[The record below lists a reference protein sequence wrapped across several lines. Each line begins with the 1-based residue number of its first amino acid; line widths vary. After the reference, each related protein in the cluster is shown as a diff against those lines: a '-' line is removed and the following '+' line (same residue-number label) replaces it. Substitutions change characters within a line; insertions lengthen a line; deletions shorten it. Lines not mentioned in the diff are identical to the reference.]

1 MAGQALTT
9 ASTLMCPHGGTVSA
23 SPANV
28 RAKAD
33 AYVLTVNDAFVI
45 AGCAFTLPNGQP
57 SPCMSVMW
65 TTPDSRVKAGGPT
78 LSASS
83 VGLCTNAAG
92 IPQGPVSV
100 SVTQAQTVTS

>member
-1 MAGQALTT
+1 
-9 ASTLMCPHGGTVSA
+9 
-23 SPANV
+23 
-28 RAKAD
+28 
-33 AYVLTVNDAFVI
+33 
-45 AGCAFTLPNGQP
+45 
-57 SPCMSVMW
+57 MSVMW